1 MKTNFLRKMFCSLA
15 LAATVLTA
23 NAADRLLIVGE
34 AVWGGWSI
42 DNSIVMFNS
51 TENPDVFKATV
62 NLNANGTFK
71 FLTTTDWGNLEYRAG
86 DNDVTLTADVASDL
100 VSTEENSNDK
110 QFKVSETA
118 NYDIVCDLTA
128 KTIVVKKANYQTN
141 PLKHTALWMVGSA
154 TPGGWSIGEG
164 TMLVPTVDNPTVFKA
179 TVNLV
184 KGEMKIAVNNQTGYN
199 QTFYLRDTTDETKM
213 VFGGDYDYKWN
224 ITKAGKYDVTVDVV
238 KMTISITETSS
249 TGISSAESASNV
261 TTALY
266 DLGGNRISSK
276 NLRPGCYIQ
285 KYGSKTKKI
294 IVK

>member
-1 MKTNFLRKMFCSLA
+1 MKTDFLRQMFCSLA

-62 NLNANGTFK
+62 NLSTNGTFK

-86 DNDVTLTADVASDL
+86 DNDVTLNEGVASAI
-100 VSTEENSNDK
+100 VSTEENPNDK

-118 NYDIVCDLTA
+118 NYDIVCDLVA
-128 KTIVVKKANYQTN
+128 KTIVVKKAKYQTN
-141 PLKHTALWMVGSA
+141 PLKHTALWLVGSA
-154 TPGGWSIGEG
+154 TPGGWSIGDG
-164 TMLVPTVDNPTVFKA
+164 VMLSPDADNPTVFKTTA
-179 TVNLV
+179 DLV
-184 KGEMKIAVNNQTGYN
+184 DGELKVAVNKHTGWD
-199 QTFYLRDTTDETKM
+199 QTFYLRDTTDDTKM
-213 VFGGDYDYKWN
+213 VFGGDDNKWY

-238 KMTISITETSS
+238 NMTISITETSS
-249 TGISSAESASNV
+249 TGISSAECASGV

-266 DLGGNRISSK
+266 DLGGNRLSSRT
-276 NLRPGCYIQ
+276 LRPGCYIQ
-285 KYGSKTKKI
+285 KKGSYTRKVM
-294 IVK
+294 VK

>member
-42 DNSIVMFNS
+42 DNSIVMLNS

-71 FLTTTDWGNLEYRAG
+71 FLTTSEWGNLEYRAG
-86 DNDVTLTADVASDL
+86 DNDVTLAEGVASPL

-128 KTIVVKKANYQTN
+128 KTIVVKKANYRTN
-141 PLKHTALWMVGSA
+141 PLKHTALWMIGSA
-154 TPGGWSIGEG
+154 TPGKWSIGDG

-179 TVNLV
+179 TINLV
-184 KGEMKIAVNNQTGYN
+184 EGEMKIAVNNQTSFG

-213 VFGGDYDYKWN
+213 VFGGDDNKWN
-224 ITKAGKYDVTVDVV
+224 ITKAGTYEVTVDVV
-238 KMTISITETSS
+238 NMTISITDVSS

-266 DLGGNRISSK
+266 DLGGNRVSSK

-285 KYGSKTKKI
+285 KSGSKSKKI

>member
-86 DNDVTLTADVASDL
+86 DNDVTLAEGVASPL

-118 NYDIVCDLTA
+118 NYDIVCDLVA
-128 KTIVVKKANYQTN
+128 KTIVVTKAAYQEN
-141 PLKHTALWMVGSA
+141 EIKHTALWLVGDA
-154 TPGGWSIGEG
+154 TPGGWSIGDG

-184 KGEMKIAVNNQTGYN
+184 VGEMKIAVNNQTGFG
-199 QTFYLRDTTDETKM
+199 QKFYLRDAANETKM
-213 VFGGDYDYKWN
+213 VFGGDDNKWN
-224 ITKAGKYDVTVDVV
+224 ITKAAKYDIVADT
-238 KMTISITETSS
+238 KNLTISITEDTG
-249 TGISSAESASNV
+249 TGIAETEAVAEQQTEWFTLSGVKVAQPRNGV
-261 TTALY
+261 FVKRQ
-266 DLGGNRISSK
+266 G
-276 NLRPGCYIQ
+276 
-285 KYGSKTKKI
+285 KKI
-294 IVK
+294 VKVLVR

>member
-1 MKTNFLRKMFCSLA
+1 MKRNCLRKMFCAMA

-62 NLNANGTFK
+62 NLNANKTFK

-86 DNDVTLTADVASDL
+86 DNDVTLAEGVASAL

-118 NYDIVCDLTA
+118 NYDIVCDLVA
-128 KTIVVKKANYQTN
+128 KTIVVKKAAYQTN
-141 PLKHTALWMVGSA
+141 PLNHTALWLVGSA
-154 TPGGWSIGEG
+154 TLGGWSISEG
-164 TMLVPTVDNPTVFKA
+164 TMLSPLADNPTVFTA
-179 TVNLV
+179 TADLV
-184 KGEMKIAVNNQTGYN
+184 VGEMKVAVNNQTGYG
-199 QTFYLRDTTDETKM
+199 QTFYLRDTTDDTKM
-213 VFGGDYDYKWN
+213 VFGGDDNKWY

-238 KMTISITETSS
+238 NMTISITETSS
-249 TGISSAESASNV
+249 TGISSAECASGV

-266 DLGGNRISSK
+266 DLGGNRLSSRT
-276 NLRPGCYIQ
+276 LRPGCYIQ
-285 KYGSKTKKI
+285 KKGSYTRKVM
-294 IVK
+294 VK

>member
-1 MKTNFLRKMFCSLA
+1 MKKNFLRKMFCSMA
-15 LAATVLTA
+15 LAAAVLTA

-42 DNSIVMFNS
+42 DNSVVMLN
-51 TENPDVFKATV
+51 TAENPDVFKATV
-62 NLNANGTFK
+62 NLNQNGTFK

-86 DNDVTLTADVASDL
+86 DKDVTLAEDVASAL
-100 VSTEENSNDK
+100 VSSEENANDK

-118 NYDIVCDLTA
+118 NYDIVCDLVA
-128 KTIVVKKANYQTN
+128 KTIVVKKAAYQTN
-141 PLKHTALWMVGSA
+141 PLNHTALWLVGSA
-154 TPGGWSIGEG
+154 TLGGWGISDG
-164 TMLVPTVDNPTVFKA
+164 TMLSPLADNPTVFTA
-179 TVNLV
+179 TADLV
-184 KGEMKIAVNNQTGYN
+184 VGEMKVAVNNQTGYG
-199 QTFYLRDTTDETKM
+199 QTFYLRDTTDDTKM
-213 VFGGDYDYKWN
+213 VFGGDDNKWY

-238 KMTISITETSS
+238 NMTISITETSS

-266 DLGGNRISSK
+266 DLGGNSVSSK

-285 KYGSKTKKI
+285 KSGSKIKKI

>member
-42 DNSIVMFNS
+42 DNSIVMLNS

-86 DNDVTLTADVASDL
+86 DNDVTLAEGVASPL
-100 VSTEENSNDK
+100 VSSEENSNDK

-128 KTIVVKKANYQTN
+128 KTIVVKKAKYQTN

-154 TPGGWSIGEG
+154 TPGVWSLGEG

-184 KGEMKIAVNNQTGYN
+184 EGEMKIAVNNQTGFG
-199 QTFYLRDTTDETKM
+199 QTFYLRDTTNETKM
-213 VFGGDYDYKWN
+213 VFGGDDNKWN
-224 ITKAGKYDVTVDVV
+224 ITKAGTYEVTVDVV
-238 KMTISITETSS
+238 NMTISITDVSS
-249 TGISSAESASNV
+249 TGISSAEADSNV
-261 TTALY
+261 TPALY
-266 DLGGNRISSK
+266 DLGGNRVSSK
-276 NLRPGCYIQ
+276 NLRSGCYIQ
-285 KYGSKTKKI
+285 KSGSKIKKI

>member
-42 DNSIVMFNS
+42 DNSIVMLNS

-71 FLTTTDWGNLEYRAG
+71 FLTTSEWGNLEYRAG
-86 DNDVTLTADVASDL
+86 DNDVTLAEGVASPL

-141 PLKHTALWMVGSA
+141 ALKHTALWLVGSA
-154 TPGGWSIGEG
+154 TPGGWSIGDG
-164 TMLVPTVDNPTVFKA
+164 VMLSPDADNPTVFKA

-184 KGEMKIAVNNQTGYN
+184 EGDMKIAVNNQTGYG

-213 VFGGDYDYKWN
+213 VFGGDDNKWN
-224 ITKAGKYDVTVDVV
+224 ITKAGEYDVTVDVV
-238 KMTISITETSS
+238 NMTISITETNS

-261 TTALY
+261 TTAWY
-266 DLGGNRISSK
+266 DLGGNRVSSK

-285 KYGSKTKKI
+285 KCGSQIKKI
-294 IVK
+294 YVK

>member
-34 AVWGGWSI
+34 AVWGGWAI
-42 DNSIVMFNS
+42 DNSIVMLNS
-51 TENPDVFKATV
+51 TDNPDVFKATV
-62 NLNANGTFK
+62 NLKQNEPFK
-71 FLTTTDWGNLEYRAG
+71 FLTTTEWGKLEYRAG
-86 DNDVTLTADVASDL
+86 DNDVTLAEGVASPL

-141 PLKHTALWMVGSA
+141 PLKHTALWLVGSA
-154 TPGGWSIGEG
+154 TPGGWSIGDG
-164 TMLVPTVDNPTVFKA
+164 VMLSPDAVNPTVFKT
-179 TVNLV
+179 TVDLV
-184 KGEMKIAVNNQTGYN
+184 DGELKVAVNKHTGWG
-199 QTFYLRDTTDETKM
+199 QTFYLRDTTDDTKM
-213 VFGGDYDYKWN
+213 VFGGVDNKWN

-238 KMTISITETSS
+238 NMTISITETNS

-266 DLGGNRISSK
+266 DLGGNSVSSK

-285 KYGSKTKKI
+285 KSGSKIKKI

>member
-23 NAADRLLIVGE
+23 NAAERLLIIGE

-42 DNSIVMFNS
+42 DNSIVMLNS
-51 TENPDVFKATV
+51 TANPDVFKATV

-71 FLTTTDWGNLEYRAG
+71 FLTTTDWGNLEYSSG
-86 DNDVTLTADVASDL
+86 DNEVTLAEGVASPL
-100 VSTEENSNDK
+100 VSSEENSNDNK
-110 QFKVSETA
+110 FKVSETA

-128 KTIVVKKANYQTN
+128 KTIVVKKAGYQTN
-141 PLKHTALWMVGSA
+141 PLKHTALWMIGSA

-179 TVNLV
+179 TANLV
-184 KGEMKIAVNNQTGYN
+184 EGAMKIAVNNQTGYG

-213 VFGGDYDYKWN
+213 VFGGDDNKWN

-238 KMTISITETSS
+238 DMTISITETSS

-266 DLGGNRISSK
+266 DLGGNRVSSK

-285 KYGSKTKKI
+285 KSGSKIKKI

>member
-1 MKTNFLRKMFCSLA
+1 MKINFLRKMFCSLV

-86 DNDVTLTADVASDL
+86 DNDVTLAEGVASPL

-128 KTIVVKKANYQTN
+128 KTIVVKKAGYQTS

-154 TPGGWSIGEG
+154 TSGGWSIGEG

-184 KGEMKIAVNNQTGYN
+184 EGEMKIAVNNQTGFG
-199 QTFYLRDTTDETKM
+199 QTFYIRDTTDETKM
-213 VFGGDYDYKWN
+213 VFGGDDNKWN

-238 KMTISITETSS
+238 NMTISITETSS

-266 DLGGNRISSK
+266 DLGGNSVSSK

-285 KYGSKTKKI
+285 KSGSKIKKI

>member
-1 MKTNFLRKMFCSLA
+1 MKTNFLRKMFCSLTI
-15 LAATVLTA
+15 AAAVLTA

-62 NLNANGTFK
+62 SLNQNGTFK
-71 FLTTTDWGNLEYRAG
+71 FLTTTEWGNLEYRAG
-86 DNDVTLTADVASDL
+86 DNDVTLAEGVASPL

-141 PLKHTALWMVGSA
+141 PLKHTALWMIGSA
-154 TPGGWSIGEG
+154 TPGEWSIGDG
-164 TMLVPTVDNPTVFKA
+164 AMLVPLVDNPTVFKA
-179 TVNLV
+179 TINLV
-184 KGEMKIAVNNQTGYN
+184 EGEMKIAVNNQTGYG

-213 VFGGDYDYKWN
+213 VFGGDDNKWN
-224 ITKAGKYDVTVDVV
+224 ITKAGKNDVTVDVV
-238 KMTISITETSS
+238 NMTISITETSS

-266 DLGGNRISSK
+266 DLGGNPVSSK

>member
-1 MKTNFLRKMFCSLA
+1 MKTNFIRKMFCSLA
-15 LAATVLTA
+15 IAATVLTA

-34 AVWGGWSI
+34 AVWGGWAI
-42 DNSIVMFNS
+42 DNSIVMLNS
-51 TENPDVFKATV
+51 TDNPDVFKATV
-62 NLNANGTFK
+62 SLNQNGTFK
-71 FLTTTDWGNLEYRAG
+71 FLTTTEWGNLEYRAG
-86 DNDVTLTADVASDL
+86 DNDVTLAEGVASPL

-128 KTIVVKKANYQTN
+128 KTIVVKKAGYQTS

-184 KGEMKIAVNNQTGYN
+184 EGEMKIAVNNQTGFG

-213 VFGGDYDYKWN
+213 VFGGDDNKWN
-224 ITKAGKYDVTVDVV
+224 ITKAGTYEVTVDVV
-238 KMTISITETSS
+238 NMTISITETNS

-261 TTALY
+261 TTVLY
-266 DLGGNRISSK
+266 DLGGNRVSSK

-285 KYGSKTKKI
+285 KSGSKIKKI

>member
-1 MKTNFLRKMFCSLA
+1 MFCSLA

-42 DNSIVMFNS
+42 DNSIVMLNS
-51 TENPDVFKATV
+51 TDNPDVFKATV
-62 NLNANGTFK
+62 SLNQNGTFK
-71 FLTTTDWGNLEYRAG
+71 FLTTTEWGNLEYRAG
-86 DNDVTLTADVASDL
+86 DNDVTLAEGVASAL

-141 PLKHTALWMVGSA
+141 PLKHTALWIVGSA

-164 TMLVPTVDNPTVFKA
+164 TMLSPDAVNPTVFKT
-179 TVNLV
+179 TVDLV
-184 KGEMKIAVNNQTGYN
+184 EGELKVAVNKHTGWG
-199 QTFYLRDTTDETKM
+199 QTFYLRDTTDDTKM
-213 VFGGDYDYKWN
+213 VFGGDDNKWN

-238 KMTISITETSS
+238 NMTISITETNS

-261 TTALY
+261 TTVLY
-266 DLGGNRISSK
+266 DLGGNRVSSK

-285 KYGSKTKKI
+285 KCGSQIKKI
-294 IVK
+294 NVK

>member
-1 MKTNFLRKMFCSLA
+1 MKTNFLRKVFCSLA

-86 DNDVTLTADVASDL
+86 DNDVTLAEGVASPL

-118 NYDIVCDLTA
+118 NYDIVCELTA
-128 KTIVVKKANYQTN
+128 KTIVVKKAGYQTS
-141 PLKHTALWMVGSA
+141 PLKHTALWMIGSA

-179 TVNLV
+179 TVDLV
-184 KGEMKIAVNNQTGYN
+184 VGEMKIAVNNQTRYDE

-213 VFGGDYDYKWN
+213 VFGGDDNKWN

-238 KMTISITETSS
+238 NMTISITETSS

-266 DLGGNRISSK
+266 DLGGNRVSSK

-285 KYGSKTKKI
+285 KSGSKSKKI

>member
-1 MKTNFLRKMFCSLA
+1 MKTNFIRKMFCSLA
-15 LAATVLTA
+15 IAATVLTA

-62 NLNANGTFK
+62 NLNQKGTFK
-71 FLTTTDWGNLEYRAG
+71 FLTTTEWGNLEYRAG
-86 DNDVTLTADVASDL
+86 DNDVTLAEGVASPL

-128 KTIVVKKANYQTN
+128 KTIVVKKANYRTN
-141 PLKHTALWMVGSA
+141 PLKHTALWMIGSA
-154 TPGGWSIGEG
+154 TPGKWSIGDG

-179 TVNLV
+179 TINLV
-184 KGEMKIAVNNQTGYN
+184 EGEMKIAVNNQTGFD
-199 QTFYLRDTTDETKM
+199 QKFYLRDTTDETKM
-213 VFGGDYDYKWN
+213 VFGGDDNKWN

-238 KMTISITETSS
+238 NMTISITDVSS
-249 TGISSAESASNV
+249 TGISSAKADSNV
-261 TTALY
+261 TSVLY
-266 DLGGNRISSK
+266 DLGGNRVSSGT
-276 NLRPGCYIQ
+276 LRPGCYIQ

>member
-1 MKTNFLRKMFCSLA
+1 MKTNFLRKIFCSLA

-118 NYDIVCDLTA
+118 NYDIVCDLVA
-128 KTIVVKKANYQTN
+128 KTIVVKKAKYQTS

-184 KGEMKIAVNNQTGYN
+184 EGEMKIAVNNQTGFG

-213 VFGGDYDYKWN
+213 VFGGDDNKWN
-224 ITKAGKYDVTVDVV
+224 NTKAGTYEVTVDVV
-238 KMTISITETSS
+238 NMTISITETNS

-266 DLGGNRISSK
+266 DLGGNSVSSK

-285 KYGSKTKKI
+285 KSGSKIKKI

>member
-42 DNSIVMFNS
+42 DNSIVMLNS

-62 NLNANGTFK
+62 NLKENGTFK
-71 FLTTTDWGNLEYRAG
+71 FLTTTKFGNLEYRAG
-86 DNDVTLTADVASDL
+86 DNDVTLAEGVASPL
-100 VSTEENSNDK
+100 VSTEENSTDK

-141 PLKHTALWMVGSA
+141 PLRHTALWMIGSA
-154 TPGGWSIGEG
+154 TPGGWSIGDG

-184 KGEMKIAVNNQTGYN
+184 EGEMKIAVNNQTGYG
-199 QTFYLRDTTDETKM
+199 QTFYVRDTTDETKM
-213 VFGGDYDYKWN
+213 VFGGDDNKWN
-224 ITKAGKYDVTVDVV
+224 ITKAGEYDVTVDVV
-238 KMTISITETSS
+238 NMTISITETSS
-249 TGISSAESASNV
+249 TGISSAENASNV

-266 DLGGNRISSK
+266 DLGGNRVSSK

-285 KYGSKTKKI
+285 KSGSKSKKI
-294 IVK
+294 FVK

>member
-1 MKTNFLRKMFCSLA
+1 MKTNFLKKIFCSLA

-23 NAADRLLIVGE
+23 NAADRLLIIGE

-71 FLTTTDWGNLEYRAG
+71 FLTTAAFGNLEYRAG
-86 DNDVTLTADVASDL
+86 DNDVTLAEGVASPL
-100 VSTEENSNDK
+100 VSSEENSNDK

-128 KTIVVKKANYQTN
+128 KTIVVKKAGYQTN

-154 TPGGWSIGEG
+154 TPGKWSIGDG

-184 KGEMKIAVNNQTGYN
+184 AGEMKIAVNNQTGFE
-199 QTFYLRDTTDETKM
+199 QTFYVRDTTDETKM
-213 VFGGDYDYKWN
+213 VFGGDDNKWN

-238 KMTISITETSS
+238 NMTISITETNS

-266 DLGGNRISSK
+266 DLGGNSVSSK

-285 KYGSKTKKI
+285 KSGSKIKKI